1 MAREQSD
8 VLIKIKRAVLA
19 GRYSFS
25 DKAQME
31 LADDGLDDIDVVEAI
46 ANAMVIHKK
55 IRSRSPL
62 RQRQTEYLY
71 VIQST
76 NLDGIFIYPKGK
88 FVRVGDT
95 ELFYFLISA
104 KRSVY

>member
-1 MAREQSD
+1 MSKEQSD

-31 LADDGLDDIDVVEAI
+31 LAADGLEDIDVVEAI

-62 RQRQTEYLY
+62 RQQTEYLY

-76 NLDGIFIYPKGK
+76 NLDGIFIYTKGK